1 MQWSAKANEVELLEE
16 VEEDEEE
23 EAEEEE
29 EEEVVVVEAGK
40 KKKREDVKLT
50 LERINRF
57 RIYSFSIFYPAEFEQ
72 SLARFFDKHALLCA
86 QSVKQIH
93 NVCLKCT
100 AWNAMSNN
108 LMKRN
113 RNERAIKRRH
123 TVSHV

>member
-1 MQWSAKANEVELLEE
+1 VQWSAKANEVELLEE

-29 EEEVVVVEAGK
+29 EEVVVVEAGK
-40 KKKREDVKLT
+40 KEEARGCEAD

-57 RIYSFSIFYPAEFEQ
+57 RIYSFSIFLPTEFEQ

-108 LMKRN
+108 
-113 RNERAIKRRH
+113 
-123 TVSHV
+123 